1 MLTKICRKSKSS
13 LSFSYET
20 TVTEG
25 TNLRSVKAVGYAVMN
40 VFLH

>member
-1 MLTKICRKSKSS
+1 LTKIFGKSG

-25 TNLRSVKAVGYAVMN
+25 TNLRSVKAVRPDEH
-40 VFLH
+40 FLH